1 MCQSDAHLRI
11 SFRFYLIQWV
21 DHGSPQLQTVTICY
35 GFIPFK
41 PESLFQLTLSSSLKS
56 ATDKIPYSS
65 PHSTD
70 GKELSAW
77 TGSYPRIGFPSGMKH
92 VVFTYFH
99 GFTKIR
105 FYFVFCFV
113 RPLIENKN
121 PLVQRILG
129 YASDGRLFRF
139 NLVVRGPFYKLRDR
153 FLLQAQGPDA
163 STSSA
168 SAPPQ

>member
-1 MCQSDAHLRI
+1 M
-11 SFRFYLIQWV
+11 
-21 DHGSPQLQTVTICY
+21 VTCN
-35 GFIPFK
+35 FK
-41 PESLFQLTLSSSLKS
+41 PLQSVTVSFPSSQRRCFKS
-56 ATDKIPYSS
+56 HYPHYSNQQQTKHYSS
-65 PHSTD
+65 HHSAD
-70 GKELSAW
+70 GKEPSAW

-121 PLVQRILG
+121 PLVQRILR
-129 YASDGRLFRF
+129 YASDGRIFRF
-139 NLVVRGPFYKLRDR
+139 YLVVRRPFDRLRDR